1 MEKNTYSQFI
11 ATIVSSVENGLSENF
26 VSFVEQFYATLPT
39 EKYAEVKLFSE
50 IANEAYSFLKER
62 LPHQR
67 KIEIFTLSKVP
78 DILQKDRVAIFI
90 LNPDIPFLVDSFTE
104 EIKANGFTVYRRLN
118 VVLSVERNQDGK
130 LTKIHKKESP
140 ANFGNESFIY
150 FLVSSASP
158 EKISELQKKLED
170 VSRLVANVVA
180 DWGRMLTVLENEI
193 QRIDSSD
200 PVKQKNPS
208 CSLSDEVTA
217 FLKWLNDD
225 NFIFL
230 GYDEYRLVG
239 KKLEKEPTFSLG
251 ISKFETELGGDD
263 KFREYKGVLHIG
275 RSRYVSRVHRRV
287 NADCVRIKC
296 LSENGEVIGEKR
308 FLGLFT
314 SLAHYRDVRLI
325 PILRRKIEN
334 IERMSGFVKGG
345 HNHKSLLALMQGMS
359 KGELFQTSSE
369 ELHKICK
376 GMISLAVK
384 PSLRVFIR
392 RDEVG
397 MFIYCVVFVPN
408 AQFSMK
414 LRYKIRD
421 FLTKTFNGTLA
432 DEYVVIG
439 ESGLVRLQFVLN
451 VGSFVSSCT
460 DEEIEE
466 RLTLMA
472 KDWED
477 ELGELITD
485 SVLEK
490 EEKLKYREYVGKFPE
505 SYKESFDVASA
516 YADIGKICNVTREK
530 LIEVKL
536 YEEGKHRYLKIYFP
550 EGKLELYQLILVI
563 ENMAME
569 VVEHNC
575 YRIKCTPRVMMHHFL
590 LKSGDEM
597 LFPLSQIKDKFE
609 DSLLRIL
616 NEQLENDGYN
626 ALVVLAGL
634 SWREVVLLRVFAG
647 YLKQVSF
654 KYNPAYIQAAL
665 SHVPEAA
672 VLIIKMFHMRFS
684 QEIDDAVRNEEIKML
699 KAKLEELLSSVTNII
714 YDNIIRALAGLCFAI
729 LRTNYYMNK
738 EYISIKVSSKEVSD
752 MPLPKPFVEI
762 FVYHSQFEAIHLR
775 GGKVARGGIRWSDR
789 IQDFRV
795 EILGLMK
802 AQMAKNTAIIPVGS
816 KGGFVIKKS
825 IEDRKLMAEMAVRY
839 YQDFLRGLLDLT
851 DNIVDGKCQKVKDI
865 IAYDGDDCY
874 LVVAADKGTANFS
887 NYANDVSAEYSFW
900 LGDAFASG
908 GSHGYDHKKLGIT
921 ARGAWISLEM
931 AFWEKFGELKKKEF
945 TVVGIGDMSGD
956 VFGNGMLL
964 SDELKLVAAFNHV
977 HIFVDPNPVN
987 PKASFEER
995 KRLFNMPTST
1005 WEDYNPSLIS
1015 RGGGVFL
1022 RSEKSIRISSEM
1034 KEFFEISEDVLTPD
1048 ELIRYILQADVD
1060 VIWNGGVGTYVKSS
1074 QESNDVVGDKSND
1087 NVRVDG
1093 KNIRAS
1099 IFIEGGNLGCTQ
1111 FGRIEYAANGGIIN
1125 TDFIDNCAGVS
1136 CSDMEVNIKI
1146 ALSSA
1151 VKSKKI
1157 TLEERDTVLVAIE
1170 PEVVKLILLNINR
1183 VQSLM
1188 MAMEIMRS
1196 GRQLEQYQNL
1206 LNKLVKVGL
1215 LDRKVEFL
1223 PSDDEIKRLFAEGK
1237 SFERPQ
1243 LAVLS
1248 AYSKMY
1254 IYEKIITSNLP
1265 DEKILNRY
1273 LIGYFP
1279 TLMRERFMDEILNH
1293 PLRREIIATKLAN
1306 DIINRFGCTFV
1317 QNIVQNTGFSSKEVI
1332 YVLVAVMEIYELSP
1346 IFDELENFIGKVDIH
1361 SFHGIDSIFVQFLN
1375 RSVHWLLKNCP
1386 NPINIISIVEDFS
1399 QEIRE
1404 ITQRLVEIL
1413 DAASLKKY
1421 QDSLCAFEAIGL
1433 PTELSAKL
1441 ASLGFIEAALGIV
1454 QTRKIILENDDHKID
1469 CLTVGR
1475 IYFNIG
1481 AALSLSSLREMACE
1495 KFENGSYWQ
1504 RMSVYCLLDELC
1516 KEQFAFTREIAKYVT
1531 EDVDYSASVEEWSSQ
1546 YSAKLERYKSFYN
1559 EVASSGELDMNKFM
1573 VLVKRLRSML
1583 LKEY

>member
-1 MEKNTYSQFI
+1 MQKNTYPQFVAAI
-11 ATIVSSVENGLSENF
+11 ASCFEDGASESF

-39 EKYAEVKLFSE
+39 EKYREVELFSE
-50 IANEAYSFLKER
+50 IANEAYDFLKER
-62 LPHQR
+62 SEDQR
-67 KIEIFTLSKVP
+67 KIGIITLPKVCG
-78 DILQKDRVAIFI
+78 ILHKERVAILI
-90 LNPDIPFLVDSFTE
+90 LNPDSPFLVDSFTE
-104 EIKANGFTVYRRLN
+104 EIKANGFTIYRRLN

-130 LTKIHKKESP
+130 LTKIYKNESP
-140 ANFGNESFIY
+140 SSCKNESFIY
-150 FLVSSASP
+150 FLISSAVP
-158 EKISELQKKLED
+158 EKISELQKRLKD
-170 VSRLVANVVA
+170 VSRLVAIVVA
-180 DWGRMLTVLENEI
+180 DWKKMLTVLENEI

-200 PVKQKNPS
+200 PAKQKNPS
-208 CSLSDEVTA
+208 CSLSDEVTV

-230 GYDEYRLVG
+230 GYDEYTLVG
-239 KKLEKEPTFSLG
+239 KKLEKEPTLSLG
-251 ISKFETELGGDD
+251 ISKFEKELGGDD

-296 LSENGEVIGEKR
+296 LSETGEVIGEKR

-369 ELHKICK
+369 ELYKVCK

-384 PSLRVFIR
+384 PSLKVFLR
-392 RDEVG
+392 RDKVG
-397 MFIYCVVFVPN
+397 MFVYCVVFVPN

-421 FLTKTFNGTLA
+421 FLVQTLNGTLA

-439 ESGLVRLQFVLN
+439 ESGLVRLQFVFN
-451 VGSFVSSCT
+451 VDSFTSLCT
-460 DEEIEE
+460 DEEIEGN
-466 RLTLMA
+466 LIFMA

-477 ELGELITD
+477 ELGQLITD
-485 SVLEK
+485 STAKK
-490 EEKLKYREYVGKFPE
+490 EEKLKYKEYVGKFPE
-505 SYKESFDVASA
+505 SYKESFDIISA
-516 YADIGKICNVTREK
+516 YGDIGKIRNVVQKR

-536 YEEGKHRYLKIYFP
+536 YEEGKQRYLKIYFL

-575 YRIKCTPRVMMHHFL
+575 YKIKCAPTVMIHHFL
-590 LKSGDEM
+590 LKSGEEM
-597 LFPLSQIKDKFE
+597 LFPLSQIKNKFE

-616 NEQLENDGYN
+616 NKQLENDAYN
-626 ALVVLAGL
+626 ALIVLAGL
-634 SWREVVLLRVFAG
+634 SWREVVLLRAFAG

-672 VLIIKMFHMRFS
+672 VLIVQMFHVRFS
-684 QEIDDAVRNEEIKML
+684 QEVDDTVRSEKTEIL
-699 KAKLEELLSSVTNII
+699 KAKLEELLSSVSNLI
-714 YDNIIRALAGLCFAI
+714 YDNIIRGLAGLCFAI

-738 EYISIKVSSKEVSD
+738 EYISIKVSSKEVAD
-752 MPLPKPFVEI
+752 MPLPKPFVEV

-816 KGGFVIKKS
+816 KGGFIIKES
-825 IEDRKLMAEMAVRY
+825 IEDRKLMAETAIRC

-865 IAYDGDDCY
+865 VAYDGDDCY

-887 NYANDVSAEYSFW
+887 NYANEVSSEYSFW

-921 ARGAWISLEM
+921 ALGAWISLEM
-931 AFWEKFGELKKKEF
+931 AFWEKFGELKKKGF

-964 SDELKLVAAFNHV
+964 SDELKLIAAFNHV

-987 PKASFEER
+987 LKESFEER
-995 KRLFNMPTST
+995 KRLFNMPGST
-1005 WEDYNPSLIS
+1005 WRDYNPSLIS
-1015 RGGGVFL
+1015 NGGGVFL

-1034 KEFFEISEDVLTPD
+1034 KELFKICEDILTPD

-1060 VIWNGGVGTYVKSS
+1060 VIWNGGIGTYVKSS

-1087 NVRVDG
+1087 NLRVNG

-1111 FGRIEYAANGGIIN
+1111 LGRIEYAAKGGVIN

-1151 VKSKKI
+1151 VRSGKI
-1157 TLEERDTVLVAIE
+1157 TLGERDTLLAAIE
-1170 PEVVKLILLNINR
+1170 PEVVKLILLNINM

-1188 MAMEIMRS
+1188 MSMETMRA
-1196 GRQLEQYQNL
+1196 GRQLEQYQSL

-1223 PSDDEIKRLFAEGK
+1223 PSDEEIKRLFAEGR

-1243 LAVLS
+1243 LAVLA

-1265 DEKILNRY
+1265 DEEILNRY
-1273 LIGYFP
+1273 LINYFP
-1279 TLMRERFMDEILNH
+1279 TLIRERFMDEILNH
-1293 PLRREIIATKLAN
+1293 PLRREIVATKLAN
-1306 DIINRFGCTFV
+1306 DIVNRFGCTFV
-1317 QNIVQNTGFSSKEVI
+1317 QNAVQNTGFSSKEVI
-1332 YVLVAVMEIYELSP
+1332 CVLVAVMEIYELSP
-1346 IFDELENFIGKVDIH
+1346 IFDELENLIGKVDIH
-1361 SFHGIDSIFVQFLN
+1361 SFYSIDSIFVQFLN
-1375 RSVHWLLKNCP
+1375 RSVHWLLRNYP
-1386 NPINIISIVEDFS
+1386 NPISVVSVVEDFS
-1399 QEIRE
+1399 EEIRG
-1404 ITQRLVEIL
+1404 ITMKLVEIL
-1413 DAASLKKY
+1413 DTASLKKY
-1421 QDSLCAFEAIGL
+1421 QDSLSSFEAIGL
-1433 PTELSAKL
+1433 PAKLSAKL
-1441 ASLGFIEAALGIV
+1441 ASLEFVSAALGIA
-1454 QTRKIILENDDHKID
+1454 QTCKIILENDGHNVD

-1475 IYFNIG
+1475 IYFNVG

-1516 KEQFAFTREIAKYVT
+1516 KEQFAFTREIARYVT
-1531 EDVDYSASVEEWSSQ
+1531 EDIDYTGAIEKWSSK
-1546 YSAKLERYKSFYN
+1546 YFAKLERYQSFYN
-1559 EVASSGELDMNKFM
+1559 DVASSGELDMNKFM